1 MRLGASFTHLIVWGI
16 QMFTPTQITAL
27 KYLIFKA
34 KNGTE
39 LTKRVLMFLLVQ
51 SEGLAREVCLSLVE
65 GREGYSSDE
74 IHAAGLGVGAMQSC
88 NCTTH
93 LDAMMA
99 LMGCDL
105 HFNFHYGDFDS
116 TRVDEPL
123 NNDGQFAGF
132 RESQVS
138 RPELV
143 QKGAPM
149 RYTFWFSRQDYSR
162 DATLVFATREQLE
175 KIDLTES
182 SFYGSS
188 ESA

>member
-1 MRLGASFTHLIVWGI
+1 
-16 QMFTPTQITAL
+16 MFTPTQIAAL
-27 KYLIFKA
+27 KYLIFWA
-34 KNGTE
+34 KNGSE
-39 LTKRVLMFLLVQ
+39 LSKRVLRFLLDQ
-51 SEGLAREVCLSLVE
+51 SEGLTREVCLSLVE
-65 GREGYSSDE
+65 GRDGYSSDE

-93 LDAMMA
+93 LDAMTA
-99 LMGCDL
+99 LMGCEF

-116 TRVDEPL
+116 IRVDEPL

-132 RESQVS
+132 RESQVK

-162 DATLVFATREQLE
+162 DATLDFATREQLE
-175 KIDLTES
+175 QIDLTES
-182 SFYGSS
+182 GLYRSS
-188 ESA
+188 ESS